1 MIKLMKPIQ
10 LAKSGEV
17 NAKSRKDN
25 GDAGRDLKLV
35 EMNPLHSI
43 EKWKYFFQLQD
54 EIPGWSGSVG
64 ATSLSSS
71 LSMEK
76 KLCVLLIAPQQDFLP
91 DGKMPVVG
99 TAEDSEECARNI
111 EKFASSI
118 HDIII
123 TLNSRHLGHISH
135 AIFWTGRDGNIPRIG
150 EKITFDN
157 VKSKI
162 WTPRNAANLKWCEKY
177 TAALEKK
184 GKKLVIQSGHCIIG
198 STGHAICSAVNNAVQ
213 KWAETSLRPVQ
224 YINTGKNSR
233 TEMYS
238 ALEAEVEDPQD
249 PTTGF
254 NNDLMATL
262 RITEKVLDLLIIVFP
277 FFHVFIT
284 NYFCIVGFMRVSIVH
299 LCAVNNSRHH

>member
-1 MIKLMKPIQ
+1 MNYFEDQLSSEEIHEYRDKYSMIKLMKPIQ
-10 LAKSGEV
+10 LAKSGE
-17 NAKSRKDN
+17 DDED
-25 GDAGRDLKLV
+25 DADGRRDHGGAFQDLNLTSTK
-35 EMNPLHSI
+35 PLQTI

-71 LSMEK
+71 LASRK
-76 KLCVLLIAPQQDFLP
+76 AVCLLLIAPQQDFLP

-135 AIFWTGRDGNIPRIG
+135 AIFWTGRDGSIPRIG

-157 VKSKI
+157 VKNKI

-262 RITEKVLDLLIIVFP
+262 RITEKVLD
-277 FFHVFIT
+277 
-284 NYFCIVGFMRVSIVH
+284 
-299 LCAVNNSRHH
+299 